1 VSDAERLRGY
11 VDVWWQAVDDFTRLL
26 EQLPTDEWPTPT
38 DLAGWDVHACAA
50 HTAHL
55 EAVLAGAPE
64 ETERFDAGPH
74 VSNLAQAYTEQGVLA
89 RRASPPTELI
99 DEIRTSAARRHALL
113 LADPPPDASE
123 MPPITPGGIAW
134 NWGTLLR
141 NRALD
146 VWMHE
151 QDVRR
156 AVGRPGDME
165 TPAAQHTADYLLE
178 GMPMVLA
185 RRAGATAGTTLVMAV
200 AGSDPTAYGVGD
212 SGRGHP
218 LPEIPAYPTV
228 CLSMSRESFIVL
240 AGGRRTPEEVAF
252 TVEGDAELGARI
264 LAGMTL
270 TP

>member
-1 VSDAERLRGY
+1 M
-11 VDVWWQAVDDFTRLL
+11 LL
-26 EQLPTDEWPTPT
+26 EQVSTEEWSTAT

-50 HTAHL
+50 HIAHL

-64 ETERFDAGPH
+64 ETEPLDAGPH
-74 VSNLAQAYTEQGVLA
+74 VAGLAQAYTEQGVLA
-89 RRASPPTELI
+89 RGDATPEELI
-99 DEIRTSAARRHALL
+99 DEIRASATLRHDLL
-113 LADPPPDASE
+113 LADPPQDAAE
-123 MPPITPGGIAW
+123 TPPITPGGVAW
-134 NWGTLLR
+134 SWGTLLR

-156 AVGRPGDME
+156 ALGRPGDLE

-185 RRAGATAGTTLVMAV
+185 KRAGAPAGTSLVMIV
-200 AGSDPTAYGVGD
+200 AGSEPMAYGVSE

-218 LPEIPAYPTV
+218 LPAMPAHPTTR
-228 CLSMSRESFIVL
+228 LSMSRESFIVL
-240 AGGRRTPEEVAF
+240 AGGRRTPEEVTV
-252 TVEGDAELGARI
+252 TVEGDAGLGARI
-264 LAGMTL
+264 LAGMAM